1 MGKAAEGIPDR
12 ENYGDTSKIPL
23 NTLLTYVDQL
33 HEARRAGT
41 HHDIRFGDRELFSWA
56 GRRGLPAPGERAGLF
71 QQPLHSPEYA
81 NFEGEIPEGY
91 GAGRVTTHD
100 KGNVTVTE
108 AGPDK
113 IKFTL
118 THKEPLEHYTM
129 IRTEGKGNP
138 WLTINQ
144 SQTKQANLVVSH
156 NVHGDEPA
164 GEIAAKKLESQGIER
179 LDAGNHTGKRRYC
192 GIDLNRH
199 FGESRTTDQNKKI
212 LEKLRAKKPTLLV
225 DLHENSDA
233 NGAYAYTTPELKNYV
248 KGLLKRRNSKLP
260 TALEADGDRTD
271 EGVITDGKHP
281 GRGAL
286 VSAARREGIPYIL
299 LETPSNEAPLKVRAD
314 YQRQIVEEVH
324 QDMKRAEENNTSID
338 YLKDTAI
345 AAGAHRLGDSALT
358 YGVRRGGLFQNYY
371 ANVAKEGVNAA
382 LSGKDVMPQ
391 WRRALGII
399 SPSLTGLT
407 DYEVSRGLTHKL
419 LYDLK
424 NQGITQN
431 PNDLKALL
439 KQHPQ
444 VFKHLQVLKKSPN
457 LSPITR
463 NIVNASDP
471 ALPKNKFV
479 EFLKTYGGVGVD
491 RQKNPALV
499 GGTLA
504 GLTGAAHG
512 LTGAAGGL
520 ISASPDLMFGVM
532 GQNKDLIKNLEEMK
546 LGIIGAGTLARAD
559 TPLKSKFISGGL
571 NAISPSSGEIYDLGQ
586 DLSQPLDN
594 LPTEHKK
601 VVKKFIG
608 ENIISPGKTAP
619 LRVLKN
625 VGKIFKLGANF
636 APDYTPEDLQS
647 MGVFDEVYARTK
659 PRLASLN
666 TWPQHWFHPED
677 KMGWLEWY
685 EKYSGGRRMED
696 DERQIGRWKAFRA
709 RHGGKAFQE
718 NPTPRRAYALRN
730 WGIDPVK
737 LLNDEE
743 KRVKLTESMKTYRDK
758 KYEKVAGEYLA
769 TLRERLSKT
778 SSSSLDGLVTSQDLK
793 SLKKYVLTKN
803 ELREPRE
810 LSPEEKKTVAFRKR
824 VGWSFFNPLYDI
836 KPRDVAQQIQNP
848 VYRAIGDTIG
858 SGVLNSVVPLTVG
871 ALTRASSFYG
881 VPGSTRKL
889 TSNLFLGM
897 GLAGGL
903 SPFLGI
909 KHKIDKQLLYNRI
922 AEEYMRHHQ
931 EGSITTMDSIL
942 KDMTAKKRA
951 PQSLKLTKRKV
962 KTGSFAL
969 SSRPDS
975 FKEKIHS
982 VLGDI
987 DAMGPA
993 AIFAAARAPF
1003 NLWGDVT
1010 AYSRGKKEIN
1020 DLRERFERKL
1030 REKAEAEAFVEKV
1043 KMPLYKHHHGV
1054 TEKMEKFDELFKESA
1069 ETSPLLPHQARA
1081 IEKLKQPDQPGLI
1094 LMHGLGSGKTRSSI
1108 EAYRELGMPAEVVL
1122 PAALRENYVKELK
1135 KWLGKHPKDVNI
1147 QSQQLIARKGANPED
1162 FEGKLMVLDEAHRM
1176 RNEDTKLFRALKEVK
1191 AKKRLLL
1198 TGTPIYNHPSDIAKL
1213 INVAAG
1219 KTILPETR
1227 PEFEKEY
1234 IAQKVVFPSP
1244 IHRVL
1249 GVKPGQELGVKN
1261 KEYLQHV
1268 FNKMIDYHGGSDEG
1282 FPEMTYENIRVPME
1296 REQERVYKALM
1307 KDLPWHL
1314 RMKVRAGLPP
1324 DRKELDKLLPFLSGA
1339 RMISNSSEGFTRT
1352 EKARSPKIESAAQF
1366 LKDKL
1371 KEDPDYKALIYSNY
1385 LGSGVNPYKKMLDE
1399 SGIPY
1404 GEFTGNVNDKLRND
1418 LVKKYNENKLK
1429 ALIISSAG
1437 GEGLDLK
1444 GTRLVQV
1451 LEPHFNNEKI
1461 KQVVGRAARYL
1472 SHSGLPK
1479 EKQNVLVQNYLS
1491 TLTPS
1496 LADRMLKK
1504 HQTSTD
1510 EYLQNL
1516 AEQKEELNN
1525 AFINLI
1531 KKSHVKVAK
1540 SQILKELIE
1549 AKKLS
1554 DKHDYVHKNEIL
1566 QRIVNKNP
1574 EQFRIDSY
1582 LNKAYVGI
1590 THKPSGF
1597 KIHAK
1602 KNTLPSVLVNS
1613 Y

>member
-1 MGKAAEGIPDR
+1 MD
-12 ENYGDTSKIPL
+12 
-23 NTLLTYVDQL
+23 
-33 HEARRAGT
+33 
-41 HHDIRFGDRELFSWA
+41 
-56 GRRGLPAPGERAGLF
+56 
-71 QQPLHSPEYA
+71 
-81 NFEGEIPEGY
+81 
-91 GAGRVTTHD
+91 
-100 KGNVTVTE
+100 
-108 AGPDK
+108 
-113 IKFTL
+113 
-118 THKEPLEHYTM
+118 
-129 IRTEGKGNP
+129 
-138 WLTINQ
+138 
-144 SQTKQANLVVSH
+144 
-156 NVHGDEPA
+156 
-164 GEIAAKKLESQGIER
+164 
-179 LDAGNHTGKRRYC
+179 
-192 GIDLNRH
+192 
-199 FGESRTTDQNKKI
+199 
-212 LEKLRAKKPTLLV
+212 
-225 DLHENSDA
+225 
-233 NGAYAYTTPELKNYV
+233 
-248 KGLLKRRNSKLP
+248 
-260 TALEADGDRTD
+260 
-271 EGVITDGKHP
+271 
-281 GRGAL
+281 
-286 VSAARREGIPYIL
+286 
-299 LETPSNEAPLKVRAD
+299 
-314 YQRQIVEEVH
+314 
-324 QDMKRAEENNTSID
+324 KRA
-338 YLKDTAI
+338 A
-345 AAGAHRLGDSALT
+345 
-358 YGVRRGGLFQNYY
+358 
-371 ANVAKEGVNAA
+371 
-382 LSGKDVMPQ
+382 
-391 WRRALGII
+391 
-399 SPSLTGLT
+399 
-407 DYEVSRGLTHKL
+407 
-419 LYDLK
+419 
-424 NQGITQN
+424 
-431 PNDLKALL
+431 
-439 KQHPQ
+439 
-444 VFKHLQVLKKSPN
+444 
-457 LSPITR
+457 
-463 NIVNASDP
+463 
-471 ALPKNKFV
+471 
-479 EFLKTYGGVGVD
+479 
-491 RQKNPALV
+491 
-499 GGTLA
+499 
-504 GLTGAAHG
+504 
-512 LTGAAGGL
+512 
-520 ISASPDLMFGVM
+520 
-532 GQNKDLIKNLEEMK
+532 
-546 LGIIGAGTLARAD
+546 
-559 TPLKSKFISGGL
+559 
-571 NAISPSSGEIYDLGQ
+571 
-586 DLSQPLDN
+586 
-594 LPTEHKK
+594 
-601 VVKKFIG
+601 
-608 ENIISPGKTAP
+608 
-619 LRVLKN
+619 
-625 VGKIFKLGANF
+625 
-636 APDYTPEDLQS
+636 
-647 MGVFDEVYARTK
+647 
-659 PRLASLN
+659 
-666 TWPQHWFHPED
+666 
-677 KMGWLEWY
+677 
-685 EKYSGGRRMED
+685 
-696 DERQIGRWKAFRA
+696 
-709 RHGGKAFQE
+709 
-718 NPTPRRAYALRN
+718 
-730 WGIDPVK
+730 
-737 LLNDEE
+737 
-743 KRVKLTESMKTYRDK
+743 
-758 KYEKVAGEYLA
+758 
-769 TLRERLSKT
+769 LRERLSKT
-778 SSSSLDGLVTSQDLK
+778 SSSSLAGLVTSQDLK
-793 SLKKYVLTKN
+793 SLKKYVLAKN

-824 VGWSFFNPLYDI
+824 VGWSLFNPLYDI
-836 KPRDVAQQIQNP
+836 KPRDVAQQIQSP
-848 VYRAIGDTIG
+848 VYRAVSDTLG
-858 SGVLNSVVPLTVG
+858 SGMLG
-871 ALTRASSFYG
+871 ALTPVATGLLAGHKSFKS
-881 VPGSTRKL
+881 PTSKL
-889 TSNLFLGM
+889 TSTALLGLGAFNALM
-897 GLAGGL
+897 PA
-903 SPFLGI
+903 LGI
-909 KHKIDKQLLYNRI
+909 KQKIEKQLLYNKI
-922 AEEYMRHHQ
+922 TEEYMRHHQ
-931 EGSITTMDSIL
+931 EGSINTMDNIIRE
-942 KDMTAKKRA
+942 MTAKKRA

-962 KTGSFAL
+962 KTGEERVDLEAL
-969 SSRPDS
+969 KRQWGLGQTKSASEADWGD
-975 FKEKIHS
+975 KTNVKIHS
-982 VLGDI
+982 KNPMGGMLGDI
-987 DAMGPA
+987 ANLGPA
-993 AIFAAARAPF
+993 GFFTMLTAPF
-1003 NLWGDVT
+1003 NIWNNVT
-1010 AYSRGKKEIN
+1010 AYGREKKEIN